1 MKKTVATLAILTLAS
16 AMPLAAEAKITP
28 NGTSGIINTPSAFV
42 RLPGHVSVGYDMTKD
57 GQILH
62 GNVALPLGLE
72 VAGARFDPKDSDIYS
87 TVSAKWELLRETPV
101 TPAIAIGGDD
111 LGDEKDRRG
120 YVVVSKALPFGFKI
134 HGGIGTDQYK
144 RDLVPLK
151 RTSSSEASPLPLWG
165 NMTAAISTMAH
176 PFPLL
181 NLRRLKLAIG
191 PIIFMGASTLL
202 SNS

>member
-1 MKKTVATLAILTLAS
+1 M
-16 AMPLAAEAKITP
+16 
-28 NGTSGIINTPSAFV
+28 
-42 RLPGHVSVGYDMTKD
+42 PGHVSVGYDMTKD

-191 PIIFMGASTLL
+191 PIIFMGVSTLL

>member
-144 RDLVPLK
+144 YDG
-151 RTSSSEASPLPLWG
+151 SHF
-165 NMTAAISTMAH
+165 NY
-176 PFPLL
+176 
-181 NLRRLKLAIG
+181 
-191 PIIFMGASTLL
+191 GASIPLAKFTTAEVGYRTHHLYG
-202 SNS
+202 SVNFTF

>member
-87 TVSAKWELLRETPV
+87 TVSAKWELLPLAATTWGMKRTVAVMLSSVRPCR
-101 TPAIAIGGDD
+101 
-111 LGDEKDRRG
+111 LGLRFMAGLVR
-120 YVVVSKALPFGFKI
+120 
-134 HGGIGTDQYK
+134 TNTK

>member
-101 TPAIAIGGDD
+101 TPAIGHWRRRP
-111 LGDEKDRRG
+111 GDEKDRRG
-120 YVVVSKALPFGFKI
+120 YVVVSRPCRLGLRFMAGLVR
-134 HGGIGTDQYK
+134 TNTK
-144 RDLVPLK
+144 RVVPLK

>member
-144 RDLVPLK
+144 K
-151 RTSSSEASPLPLWG
+151 G
-165 NMTAAISTMAH
+165 FGAIEKDI
-176 PFPLL
+176 
-181 NLRRLKLAIG
+181 KLG
-191 PIIFMGASTLL
+191 SQSLTLMGEYDGSHFNYGASH
-202 SNS
+202 SPC

>member
-1 MKKTVATLAILTLAS
+1 M
-16 AMPLAAEAKITP
+16 
-28 NGTSGIINTPSAFV
+28 
-42 RLPGHVSVGYDMTKD
+42 
-57 GQILH
+57 
-62 GNVALPLGLE
+62 
-72 VAGARFDPKDSDIYS
+72 AGARFDPKDSDIYS

-165 NMTAAISTMAH
+165 I
-176 PFPLL
+176 
-181 NLRRLKLAIG
+181 
-191 PIIFMGASTLL
+191 
-202 SNS
+202 

>member
-87 TVSAKWELLRETPV
+87 TVSAKITARNK
-101 TPAIAIGGDD
+101 GGC
-111 LGDEKDRRG
+111 
-120 YVVVSKALPFGFKI
+120 P
-134 HGGIGTDQYK
+134 
-144 RDLVPLK
+144 
-151 RTSSSEASPLPLWG
+151 
-165 NMTAAISTMAH
+165 
-176 PFPLL
+176 
-181 NLRRLKLAIG
+181 
-191 PIIFMGASTLL
+191 
-202 SNS
+202 